1 MPVVL
6 FSILLTFSGKCYGVE
21 TDKDGFL
28 IIPQHIQKTKQES
41 AYLQHLLDSA
51 SIFKDNSLAAK
62 TYAKIGSIRYNEAC
76 YHLAISYY
84 FKSIEYAQQAKDNEL
99 TAIIY
104 NCIGTAYR
112 QLDDLKNAFIY
123 HKKALETATQSKD
136 IRIKGYALNGLGNI
150 YLTLKQADKAIEIF
164 TESLDIANSRNN
176 PLSKAINYANLGA
189 AYVLK
194 KNYSL
199 ALSFY
204 FKSLDVNRRLNN
216 KRGIRIC
223 YSEICNV
230 FLKINRNDK
239 AIALA
244 KEALAESGRTEP
256 IDSANFYLTI
266 ARIQLIQKEYKLS
279 EKNATKASTIG
290 KRIRSKSTNN
300 EAYKILS
307 DIYKNTNKYTSY
319 LNAYELALKYQD
331 SVNREYAQK
340 EIVELQQ
347 ISDIERK
354 DAQIKQLVTENKI
367 KDLEQSKSEHT
378 LIIVVLC
385 STLALMIT
393 FLFSRKIT
401 NKAIQASND
410 IELKLLRSQINPHF
424 IFNSL
429 NSIQKFIWSN
439 NPEKAS
445 VYLSNFSMLMR
456 KTMES
461 MRQNLTPLSKDI
473 EHLKLYLELEKQRL
487 SENFEYKIS
496 IPNTINPD
504 NIDIPPLIIQPF
516 VENAIWHGVAPI
528 LQNSK
533 GSILISYSL
542 EGRFLIVQIEDNGV
556 GINQSQTYKS
566 SLSKV
571 HESAGMTITAERL
584 KMSYKVNNIK
594 KSDYIKITDLSAIDP
609 SKHGTIATIT
619 IPYKEIY

>member
-1 MPVVL
+1 
-6 FSILLTFSGKCYGVE
+6 
-21 TDKDGFL
+21 
-28 IIPQHIQKTKQES
+28 
-41 AYLQHLLDSA
+41 
-51 SIFKDNSLAAK
+51 
-62 TYAKIGSIRYNEAC
+62 
-76 YHLAISYY
+76 
-84 FKSIEYAQQAKDNEL
+84 
-99 TAIIY
+99 
-104 NCIGTAYR
+104 
-112 QLDDLKNAFIY
+112 
-123 HKKALETATQSKD
+123 
-136 IRIKGYALNGLGNI
+136 
-150 YLTLKQADKAIEIF
+150 
-164 TESLDIANSRNN
+164 
-176 PLSKAINYANLGA
+176 
-189 AYVLK
+189 
-194 KNYSL
+194 
-199 ALSFY
+199 
-204 FKSLDVNRRLNN
+204 
-216 KRGIRIC
+216 
-223 YSEICNV
+223 
-230 FLKINRNDK
+230 
-239 AIALA
+239 
-244 KEALAESGRTEP
+244 
-256 IDSANFYLTI
+256 
-266 ARIQLIQKEYKLS
+266 
-279 EKNATKASTIG
+279 
-290 KRIRSKSTNN
+290 
-300 EAYKILS
+300 
-307 DIYKNTNKYTSY
+307 
-319 LNAYELALKYQD
+319 
-331 SVNREYAQK
+331 
-340 EIVELQQ
+340 
-347 ISDIERK
+347 
-354 DAQIKQLVTENKI
+354 
-367 KDLEQSKSEHT
+367 
-378 LIIVVLC
+378 
-385 STLALMIT
+385 MIT